1 MSDGTVKEL
10 KRRDANNHWS
20 VKLFVVNGE
29 EQWWVE
35 NGERNIALATSREDA
50 EHIAE
55 AHNKFRGA
63 PLLLQKKFF
72 SDEGFRTPDHPIT
85 FEVRHKGEVVSSV
98 TYTSERCIGCGGE
111 INVQLKCVRC
121 GRQYRTSKVKGMLV
135 EVEVVE

>member
-10 KRRDANNHWS
+10 KRRDFNNRWS
-20 VKLFVVNGE
+20 VKTFVVNGE

-35 NGERNIALATSREDA
+35 NGERNIALAMSREDA

-55 AHNKFRGA
+55 VHNKFRGA

-85 FEVRHKGEVVSSV
+85 FEVRRKGEVVSSV

>member
-10 KRRDANNHWS
+10 KRRDFNNRWS
-20 VKLFVVNGE
+20 VKTFVVNGE

-35 NGERNIALATSREDA
+35 NGERNIALCMSRSDA

-85 FEVRHKGEVVSSV
+85 FETRRKGEVISSV
-98 TYTSERCIGCGGE
+98 TYTSEYCIGCGGE
-111 INVQLKCVRC
+111 INAQLKCVRC

-135 EVEVVE
+135 EAEVVE

>member
-1 MSDGTVKEL
+1 MSDGIVKEL
-10 KRRDANNHWS
+10 KRQDVNNRWS
-20 VKLFVVNGE
+20 VKTFVVNGE

-35 NGERNIALATSREDA
+35 NGERNIALAMSRDDA

-55 AHNKFRGA
+55 AHNKFSGA

-85 FEVRHKGEVVSSV
+85 FEVRRKGETLSSV
-98 TYTSERCIGCGGE
+98 TYTSEHCIGCGGE
-111 INVQLKCVRC
+111 INAQLKCVRC

-135 EVEVVE
+135 GSEVVE

>member
-1 MSDGTVKEL
+1 MSSGDIKEL
-10 KRRDANNHWS
+10 NRRDANNHWS
-20 VKLFVVNGE
+20 VKMFVVNGE

-35 NGERNIALATSREDA
+35 NGERNIALCMSRSDA

-85 FEVRHKGEVVSSV
+85 FETRHKGEVISSV

-111 INVQLKCVRC
+111 INAQLKCARC
-121 GRQYRTSKVKGMLV
+121 GRQYHTSKVKGMLV
-135 EVEVVE
+135 EAEVVE